1 MSLVPASASTSE
13 SARQLHSENFKSRP
27 NQRDAKKH
35 NGCSFHPGRVGRD
48 RVRLPP
54 RPLSLLLTALLQLWS
69 CCGGYP
75 MSQPCRQENNHV
87 ELVYSKGELEAN
99 WWFEHTPCR
108 SRGSSPALVAVA
120 VDCEMGTAES
130 GESEL
135 IRVSMIDYFTG
146 SVLVDS
152 LVWPD
157 VPMAHFNTRFSGVT
171 RQAMNEARRR
181 RACLFGRHGA
191 RRAIWNHVGP
201 ETVVIGHSLNSDLTS
216 LRWIHHRVVD
226 TLMVEDPFA
235 RADRERLEKLEA
247 AHAAVVLESKENKQ
261 PVPPA
266 PKGQHPGCS
275 LKSLTKAYLKRD
287 IQLRGRGHDSLEDAT
302 ATRDLLH
309 WHIVNRMPTPKA
321 PDAQDGW

>member
-1 MSLVPASASTSE
+1 
-13 SARQLHSENFKSRP
+13 
-27 NQRDAKKH
+27 
-35 NGCSFHPGRVGRD
+35 
-48 RVRLPP
+48 
-54 RPLSLLLTALLQLWS
+54 
-69 CCGGYP
+69 
-75 MSQPCRQENNHV
+75 MSQPCRQEKNHV
-87 ELVYSKGELEAN
+87 ELIYSKGELEAN
-99 WWFEHTPCR
+99 WCFEYTPYR
-108 SRGSSPALVAVA
+108 PPGSAPPLVAVV

-135 IRVSMIDYFTG
+135 IRISMINYFTG
-146 SVLVDS
+146 AVLVDS

-191 RRAIWNHVGP
+191 REAIWNHVGP

-235 RADRERLEKLEA
+235 RADRQRLERLETEHAQAILEA
-247 AHAAVVLESKENKQ
+247 RENKR
-261 PVPPA
+261 PAPPA
-266 PKGQHPGCS
+266 PKAQHPGCS
-275 LKSLTKAYLKRD
+275 LKALSKAYLKRD
-287 IQLRGRGHDSLEDAT
+287 IQFKGRGHDSLEDAT

-309 WHIVNRMPTPKA
+309 WHIVTRMPRPEA
-321 PDAQDGW
+321 PYADAQW